1 MTGNSENQDN
11 SAAAK
16 TIKVYATF
24 KRLNYKGEV
33 LTDVQ
38 ERDIPWQNYDPE
50 KFIKEVCLSGNVENF
65 PKPFDGYFNDLMA
78 KYFDIKEH
86 SKIWRPFSVE
96 TEVVSGCK
104 FVFQRHDSGYQVM
117 KWENV

>member
-1 MTGNSENQDN
+1 MTNKIEDGDS

-33 LTDVQ
+33 LTEVQ

-50 KFIKEVCLSGNVENF
+50 KFINEVCLSGNVENF
-65 PKPFDGYFNDLMA
+65 PRPFDGYFNDLMT
-78 KYFDIKEH
+78 KYFGIKEH
-86 SKIWRPFSVE
+86 EKIWRPFNVE
-96 TEVVSGCK
+96 TEVVSGYK
-104 FVFQRHDSGYQVM
+104 FVFQQRSEGHQVM
-117 KWENV
+117 KWENA

>member
-1 MTGNSENQDN
+1 MTGNSVSGDN

-50 KFIKEVCLSGNVENF
+50 KFIKEVCLSGNIENF
-65 PKPFDGYFNDLMA
+65 PRPFNGYFSDLMNIH
-78 KYFDIKEH
+78 FGIKEH
-86 SKIWRPFSVE
+86 AKIWRPFNVE

-104 FVFQRHDSGYQVM
+104 FVFMRHDRGKKDM
-117 KWENV
+117 KWENA